1 MPDVGARLQPA
12 QKWVQVY
19 LPERGCR
26 FICPNVGAGFQP
38 AQKWVQVFN
47 LHKNHAGRGL
57 TAG

>member
-1 MPDVGARLQPA
+1 VPDFNLH
-12 QKWVQVY
+12 KS
-19 LPERGCR
+19 EFR